1 MRPDHVK
8 FVKEGSPSVV
18 VDNVASI
25 PVHFHGVATSRVIS
39 ILLVT
44 TFSVVFAVAPFEASF
59 AISNSL
65 LECGKVLAF
74 IESRKV
80 ASLVVETRKLYKTP
94 VSADLG
100 VPVVDDGLVKGVL
113 LVGTPAVHEFSAVVN
128 FAKVLLDDLPS
139 FEDIQVAIVVEFG
152 VAGIIVPL
160 DAGFLGFS
168 VHSGGTI
175 RVVARATVREVA
187 LHRLL
192 LNKKLFE
199 MLKISIAVQ
208 RSQVLSAVA
217 DFIEMHERGSVD
229 SVVQERVKVIDDVL
243 RHDFLGLLR
252 DPGKSLLSEI
262 SSVPVFELLLHFVIG
277 VLQPLLEQE
286 QAWVM

>member
-1 MRPDHVK
+1 MRPDQVK

-25 PVHFHGVATSRVIS
+25 PVHYHGVATSLVIS
-39 ILLVT
+39 TLLLT
-44 TFSVVFAVAPFEASF
+44 AFSVVFPVAPLDAIF
-59 AISNSL
+59 ATFNSL

-80 ASLVVETRKLYKTP
+80 ASLVVETRKLYKTR
-94 VSADLG
+94 VSADLE
-100 VPVVDDGLVKGVL
+100 VEVVDDGLVKCVL
-113 LVGTPAVHEFSAVVN
+113 LVGTPAVHEVSAVVN
-128 FAKVLLDDLPS
+128 LVKVLLNSLPS

-175 RVVARATVREVA
+175 RVVTRATVREVA

-192 LNKKLFE
+192 LNKKLSE
-199 MLKISIAVQ
+199 MLKIRIAVQ
-208 RSQVLSAVA
+208 RSQVLGAVA

-243 RHDFLGLLR
+243 RHDLLGLLR

-262 SSVPVFELLLHFVIG
+262 PSVPVFQLLIHFVIG

-286 QAWVM
+286 QVWVM